1 VGILYEHGKPFY
13 VPEVES
19 VDPRQVACGSN
30 KDNVKCY
37 FEGNSKGA
45 HDYENVFVP
54 NLLNKIIIDFSQA
67 QVSFDK
73 PIDVY
78 IPMRTDLAAPTVLS
92 VSSSFKWNLVALDST
107 YKQTDFV
114 ELALALVKPTGGSTA
129 PVASTVPLVID
140 VDTTDDAADPL
151 LVG

>member
-1 VGILYEHGKPFY
+1 MNTFRSIRRILIHLGINRLKHIPIGASNQI
-13 VPEVES
+13 S
-19 VDPRQVACGSN
+19 V
-30 KDNVKCY
+30 
-37 FEGNSKGA
+37 
-45 HDYENVFVP
+45 
-54 NLLNKIIIDFSQA
+54 SQA

>member
-1 VGILYEHGKPFY
+1 MGILYEHGKPFY
-13 VPEVES
+13 VPEAES

-30 KDNVKCY
+30 KDNVNCY

-114 ELALALVKPTGGSTA
+114 ELALALVKPTGAATVPA
-129 PVASTVPLVID
+129 PSTVPLVID